1 MNVTKEEFVRE
12 IMRRKRLQA
21 LRRELGT
28 LESCGGDA
36 CASYISDS
44 YFRYI
49 RHKSMKRHGRKH

>member
-1 MNVTKEEFVRE
+1 MNVSKAEFVRE

-21 LRRELGT
+21 LRRELAN

-49 RHKSMKRHGRKH
+49 RHKSMKRKGRKY